1 MLRLTIALAVQRR
14 FLTVSIAFV
23 IFWTAIS
30 VAVTGNLV
38 QIRKQ
43 FGKIINRNF
52 EAVFALQELYGE
64 TARMREEAIGAAL
77 LLLLTEGPDTRE
89 EIEAELTEM
98 NEAHEEARIWLDVY
112 RSAAANRDNSA
123 RFDEI
128 EAVLDGMYRF
138 PTDFV
143 RAAGQGDI
151 GAVARQKIELE
162 RFEDLL
168 MEFIMQAIEEERR
181 SLHSREHMVNQFT
194 LRSTIVF
201 GLVIL
206 VLIVAITVGT
216 LRFAR
221 SVLSPLDVISNF
233 AAAFHP
239 KDNPTVP
246 TIEPPNALHHLHSAV
261 ATMARRASNLTRDLT
276 ERNQRLER
284 SMAINETLIHE
295 VHHRVKNNLQVV
307 ISLLNLQ
314 VGTEA
319 GSAVR
324 EHLGKA
330 RSRLYAIAL
339 VHKLLYSSED
349 QTVVQLE
356 DYLPMLVSAIET
368 SIDDTGAQF
377 RVAIDVEPCALEI
390 DLAIQIGLI
399 TNELSTNSFK
409 HAYRADAPCIVNVR
423 FVRVDD
429 RGVLSVRDNGPG
441 IRDDFQPDRVESL
454 GLKIVSVTTAQLGG
468 NVEYVND
475 NGLVV
480 TVSFPVEPVSNRSVM
495 PT

>member
-1 MLRLTIALAVQRR
+1 MLW
-14 FLTVSIAFV
+14 TV
-23 IFWTAIS
+23 IS

-38 QIRKQ
+38 QIRTQ

-64 TARMREEAIGAAL
+64 TARMREEATSAAL

-98 NEAHEEARIWLDVY
+98 NEAHEEARIWFDVY
-112 RSAAANRDNSA
+112 RAAAVNGENSA
-123 RFDEI
+123 RFDDLES
-128 EAVLDGMYRF
+128 VLDRMYRF

-143 RAAGQGDI
+143 RAAGQGDTRSI
-151 GAVARQKIELE
+151 AQQKQELE
-162 RFEDLL
+162 RLEDLL
-168 MEFIMQAIEEERR
+168 VEFIIQAIEEERR
-181 SLHSREHMVNQFT
+181 SLDSSEYMVNRFT
-194 LRSTIVF
+194 FRSTIVF

-206 VLIVAITVGT
+206 VLIVAITVGA

-233 AAAFHP
+233 AAAFRP
-239 KDNPTVP
+239 EDNPTVP
-246 TIEPPNALHHLHSAV
+246 TIEPPNALHHLHNAV
-261 ATMARRASNLTRDLT
+261 AAMARRTSNLTRDLT

-284 SMAINETLIHE
+284 SMAMNETLIHE

-314 VGTEA
+314 VSTEID
-319 GSAVR
+319 SVVR

-356 DYLPMLVSAIET
+356 DYLPTLVSAIET
-368 SIDDTGAQF
+368 SIDDTGSQF
-377 RVAIDVEPCALEI
+377 RVEVDVEPCALEI

-399 TNELSTNSFK
+399 TNELVANSFK
-409 HAYRADAPCIVNVR
+409 HAYRADTPCIVNVR
-423 FVRVDD
+423 FAQVGN

-441 IRDDFQPDRVESL
+441 IRDDFKPDRVESL
-454 GLKIVSVTTAQLGG
+454 GLQIVSVTTAQLSG

-480 TVSFPVEPVSNRSVM
+480 TVSFLVEPVPDRSLI